1 MLIQQSRLSRA
12 GSLAR
17 ADASCHGDRPG
28 SWRMSLLLD
37 GTMRTIWI
45 VCWRGIEEECS
56 CREDAIDR
64 WDQLDARG
72 IEAKVFEVFAG
83 ARRRVWLHPA
93 S

>member
-1 MLIQQSRLSRA
+1 
-12 GSLAR
+12 
-17 ADASCHGDRPG
+17 
-28 SWRMSLLLD
+28 
-37 GTMRTIWI
+37 MRTIWI

-72 IEAKVFEVFAG
+72 IEAEVFEVFAG
-83 ARRRVWLHPA
+83 GRRRMWLHPA